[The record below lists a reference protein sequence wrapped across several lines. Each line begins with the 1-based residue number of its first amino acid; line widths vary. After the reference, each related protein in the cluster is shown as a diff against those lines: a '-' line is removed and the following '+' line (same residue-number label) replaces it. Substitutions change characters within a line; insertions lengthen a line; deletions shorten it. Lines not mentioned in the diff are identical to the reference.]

1 MEFMTGTGCIP
12 ALRALGDESRLRIV
26 RLLGRSALSVN
37 EISEKLE
44 VSQYNASKHLRILR
58 EAGLL
63 ECHKRGR
70 LRLYSIPEKLR
81 DDIETSVLDL
91 GCCSF
96 RLDQLPK

>member
-1 MEFMTGTGCIP
+1 MTGTGCIP
-12 ALRALGDESRLRIV
+12 ALKAMGDESRLRIL
-26 RLLGRSALSVN
+26 RLLGRNALSVN
-37 EISEKLE
+37 EISEQLS

-63 ECHKRGR
+63 ECRKQGR
-70 LRLYSIPEKLR
+70 QRLYAIPGGLR
-81 DDIETSVLDL
+81 NQLEAGRGVLNL